1 MEHEHPTLRAR
12 TQVRRPST
20 RWICR
25 QIRLL
30 AGLDPDAPVTRRPV
44 DHAAIDRALERVE
57 RRDRAS
63 G

>member
-1 MEHEHPTLRAR
+1 MEHEPLTRSTR
-12 TQVRRPST
+12 TKQVRPSTT

-30 AGLDPDAPVTRRPV
+30 AGLDLNKSVTRLGRRC
-44 DHAAIDRALERVE
+44 DRALERVARHE
-57 RRDRAS
+57 RAR